1 MVNAR
6 RSGEGM
12 QNGPADAW
20 RTMPGVQVPL
30 GQQNGAGRAAGQAVP
45 RYKVPSGVQH
55 GHQACRAVGCS
66 AMSGRAQD
74 GRRPGRAVLG
84 RHVLLGS

>member
-6 RSGEGM
+6 RSGDSV
-12 QNGPADAW
+12 QNKPANA
-20 RTMPGVQVPL
+20 RRAVPGVRMPL
-30 GQQNGAGRAAGQAVP
+30 GQQNGTGRAAGQAVP

-55 GHQACRAVGCS
+55 SDRARRAVGRR
-66 AMSGRAQD
+66 AMSGRAQ
-74 GRRPGRAVLG
+74 GSRRPGRAVLG

>member
-12 QNGPADAW
+12 QNEPADAW

-30 GQQNGAGRAAGQAVP
+30 GQQNGAGRAAWQTVL
-45 RYKVPSGVQH
+45 RCQMPSGVQQ
-55 GHQACRAVGCS
+55 GHHARRAVGRR
-66 AMSGRAQD
+66 AMSGRAQ
-74 GRRPGRAVLG
+74 GSRRPGRAVLG